1 MQACISWLRGDQGM
15 IRIMTATEPKA
26 FTITVDGRLAGEY
39 VEVLDTSVNQAIV
52 HGRPVHL
59 FLRDVSSIDESGRAL
74 LGRLAMKG
82 VQLSAAGVY
91 NSYIVAKISASAVQ
105 AKARQ

>member
-1 MQACISWLRGDQGM
+1 MQACISLLRGDPGM
-15 IRIMTATEPKA
+15 IRIMTAAEPQA

-39 VEVLDTSVNQAIV
+39 VEALDTCVNRAIG

-59 FLRDVSSIDESGRAL
+59 FLRDVTSIDESGRAL
-74 LGRLAMKG
+74 LVLLAAKG

-91 NSYIVAKISASAVQ
+91 NSYIVAKITASAAQ

>member
-1 MQACISWLRGDQGM
+1 M
-15 IRIMTATEPKA
+15 IWIMTTTEPKA
-26 FTITVDGRLAGEY
+26 ITISVDGRLADEY
-39 VEVLDTSVNQAIV
+39 VEVLNTSVKQAMA

-74 LGRLAMKG
+74 LGRLAAKG
-82 VQLSAAGVY
+82 VHLSATGVY
-91 NSYIVAKISASAVQ
+91 NSYIVAEIIASAAP